1 LAERVS
7 ETCGPASFADVCVGY
22 PVEGV
27 FTYAVPDGIP
37 VPAFSRVK
45 VDFRGRTVTAF
56 VLALHRDTPA
66 GFEVKEIRSVI
77 DESPIFDER
86 LLDCARYVA
95 ENYFGSLG
103 ETLAMALPSGERP
116 SKRYRHPFGPSASRA
131 IVLTGEQQSV
141 YDAITTS
148 FDSGAPFHL
157 LHGITGSGKTEVYM
171 EVARRF
177 MGGGA
182 SVIYL
187 VPEISLSSQIF
198 ERLHDVFG
206 DDLIVYHSRLTAQQ
220 RLHNWM
226 RFYSGD
232 AKIAVGTRSA
242 VFLQCPR
249 LGAII
254 IDEEHDGSYK
264 EHSTPRY
271 NARRV
276 AFYRCRKEGAL
287 LLMGSATPSVE
298 SLYAAERGLMKLHAL
313 KGRYG
318 KAVLPEIEIVRL
330 SSARPEAM
338 LSTPL
343 KLHTRRAIDGGLQ
356 AIYLLNRRG
365 FAPFVVCGECSAV
378 LECPQCSI
386 SLNFHSDGS
395 MLCHYC
401 GYQRRLPEACP
412 ACGAEKLEKVGSG
425 TQRVEEVIAGT
436 FRGSRIFRLD
446 QDSSRKK
453 DAIFELI
460 DKMRAGEIDI
470 LLGTQ
475 MVAKGFD
482 FHNVAVVG
490 VILADIGLN
499 FPDFRASERVFSLL
513 LQVAGRGGR
522 GDVPGRVI
530 IQTLNED
537 HYVFGYLKNHDYYG
551 FYRHELSVR
560 RALAYPPFSRIT
572 RLLTRGPDEE
582 IVAGAIARVAEALRE
597 GLKGVEN
604 TTVLGPAKAPL
615 ARIGGNYR
623 HHVII
628 KARDIESIRPALR
641 GAVAER
647 LPRGVYLEIDVD
659 PFDML

>member
-1 LAERVS
+1 MAEHAPG
-7 ETCGPASFADVCVGY
+7 TIAPAFFADVCVGF
-22 PVEGV
+22 PVEGM
-27 FTYAVPDGIP
+27 FTYSVPEGTAVR
-37 VPAFSRVK
+37 VFSRVK

-56 VLALHRDTPA
+56 VLAVHGNTPA

-95 ENYFGSLG
+95 ENYFSSLG
-103 ETLAMALPSGERP
+103 EALATALPSGERP
-116 SKRYRHPFGPSASRA
+116 SKRYRHPFGDSASRS
-131 IVLTGEQQSV
+131 IVLTGEQQAV
-141 YDAITTS
+141 YDAIVAS
-148 FDSGAPFHL
+148 FDAGSPFHL

-171 EVARRF
+171 EIARRF
-177 MGGGA
+177 MSAGT

-206 DDLIVYHSRLTAQQ
+206 DELIVYHSRLTAQQ

-249 LGAII
+249 LGVLI

-271 NARRV
+271 NARRI
-276 AFYRCRKEGAL
+276 ALYRCRKEGAL

-330 SSARPEAM
+330 SSARPEAV
-338 LSTPL
+338 LSTAL
-343 KLHTRRAIDGGLQ
+343 KLHTKRAIDGGLQ

-386 SLNFHSDGS
+386 SLNFHSDGN

-412 ACGAEKLEKVGSG
+412 ACGAERLEKVGSG
-425 TQRVEEVIAGT
+425 TQRVEEIIANT
-436 FRGSRIFRLD
+436 FHGSRIFRLD

-460 DKMRAGEIDI
+460 EKMRAGEIDI

-490 VILADIGLN
+490 VVLADIGLN

-537 HYVFGYLKNHDYYG
+537 HYVFAFLKNHDYYG

-560 RALAYPPFSRIT
+560 RALGYPPFSRIT
-572 RLLTRGPDEE
+572 RLLARGPDEDA
-582 IVAGAIARVAEALRE
+582 VTLAMARVAEVLRAE
-597 GLKGVEN
+597 LKGVEN
-604 TTVLGPAKAPL
+604 VVVLGPAKAPL
-615 ARIGGNYR
+615 ARIGGNHR
-623 HHVII
+623 HHVVI
-628 KARDIESIRPALR
+628 KARDIGSIRPALHR
-641 GAVAER
+641 AGAER
-647 LPRGVYLEIDVD
+647 LGRGVYLEIDVD

>member
-1 LAERVS
+1 MVERSAGIV
-7 ETCGPASFADVCVGY
+7 GPASFADVCVGY

-27 FTYAVPDGIP
+27 FTYAVPEGLP
-37 VPAFSRVK
+37 VRVFSRVK
-45 VDFRGRTVTAF
+45 VDFRGRIVTAF
-56 VLALHRDTPA
+56 VLELHGKAPS
-66 GFEVKEIRSVI
+66 GFEVKEIRSLI

-86 LLDCARYVA
+86 LLDCARHVA
-95 ENYFGSLG
+95 DNYFGSLG
-103 ETLAMALPSGERP
+103 EALATALPSGERP
-116 SKRYRHPFGPSASRA
+116 SKRYRHPFAASPPRS
-131 IVLTGEQQSV
+131 IVLTGEQQAAH
-141 YDAITTS
+141 DAIMDS
-148 FDSGAPFHL
+148 FGSGSAFHL

-171 EVARRF
+171 EIARRF
-177 MGGGA
+177 IGEGA

-198 ERLHDVFG
+198 ERLYEVFG
-206 DDLIVYHSRLTAQQ
+206 EELIVYHSRLTAQQ

-226 RFYSGD
+226 RFYAGD

-249 LGAII
+249 LGAVI

-276 AFYRCRKEGAL
+276 AFYRCRKEGGL

-298 SLYAAERGLMKLHAL
+298 SLYAAERGLLKLHTL

-338 LSTPL
+338 LSTAL
-343 KLHTRRAIDGGLQ
+343 KLHTKRAIDGGLQ

-378 LECPQCSI
+378 LECPKCSI
-386 SLNFHSDGS
+386 SLNFHSDGN

-412 ACGAEKLEKVGSG
+412 ACGAERLEKVGSG
-425 TQRVEEVIAGT
+425 TQRVEEIIAGT
-436 FRGSRIFRLD
+436 FHGSRIFRLD

-453 DAIFELI
+453 DAIFDLI
-460 DKMRAGEIDI
+460 EKMRAGEIDI

-537 HYVFGYLKNHDYYG
+537 HYVFGFLKNHDYYG

-560 RALAYPPFSRIT
+560 RALGYPPFSRIT
-572 RLLTRGPDEE
+572 RLLARGPDEAAVE
-582 IVAGAIARVAEALRE
+582 GAIARVAEVLRE
-597 GLKGVEN
+597 GLGGVPN
-604 TTVLGPAKAPL
+604 ATVLGPAKAPL
-615 ARIGGNYR
+615 ARIGGNHR

-641 GAVAER
+641 MVGSER